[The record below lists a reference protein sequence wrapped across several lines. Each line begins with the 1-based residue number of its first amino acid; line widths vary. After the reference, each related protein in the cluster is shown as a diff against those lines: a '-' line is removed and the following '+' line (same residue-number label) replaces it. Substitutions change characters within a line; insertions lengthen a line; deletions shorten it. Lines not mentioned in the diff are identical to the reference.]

1 MVDFKKNNSIK
12 AIGYGLINLGLVFLS
27 TYYLIFELFIPI
39 FTAIKLWEFDDKNK
53 GIFLF
58 TSGLL
63 LIFINRT
70 LTYFMM
76 FPMIVLGIEIFY
88 LIKINK
94 TDKDAIKILSIIFS
108 LLSLA
113 IIGYLYTRSDIK
125 LNDLVNHLYKI
136 FEGNNFKFDKE
147 IIRKS
152 LKTMPSVIILFS
164 LVYSMISLKL
174 VRNYLNYKDE
184 SMRDLKNIKGLRIEL
199 KDLIVIFGFLAI
211 SILLSKFFSLSNEF
225 IILNSIMSLK
235 FIFGING
242 ILILVYLVSS
252 KRSGISK
259 IINWILI
266 FLLFTYTSEIIAIIG
281 FIDVFVNFRKKVRI
295 GWKKSWSILQKKIMF
310 LY

>member
-39 FTAIKLWEFDDKNK
+39 FTAIKLWELDDKNK

-108 LLSLA
+108 VLSLV

-136 FEGNNFKFDKE
+136 FEENNFKFDKE

-211 SILLSKFFSLSNEF
+211 SILISKFFSLSNEF

-242 ILILVYLVSS
+242 ILILVYLVSA

-295 GWKKSWSILQKKIMF
+295 WWKKSWSILQKKIMF

>member
-1 MVDFKKNNSIK
+1 MYNLFNKHPKKIERIFMVDFKKNNSIK

-39 FTAIKLWEFDDKNK
+39 FTAIKLWELDDKNK

-108 LLSLA
+108 VLSLA
-113 IIGYLYTRSDIK
+113 IIGYLYTRSGIK

-136 FEGNNFKFDKE
+136 FEENNFKFDKE

-211 SILLSKFFSLSNEF
+211 SILISKFFSLSNEF

-295 GWKKSWSILQKKIMF
+295 G
-310 LY
+310 

>member
-39 FTAIKLWEFDDKNK
+39 FTAIKLWELDDKNK

-94 TDKDAIKILSIIFS
+94 MDKDAIKILSIIFS
-108 LLSLA
+108 VLSLA
-113 IIGYLYTRSDIK
+113 IIGYLYTRSGIK

-136 FEGNNFKFDKE
+136 FEENNFKFDKE

-242 ILILVYLVSS
+242 ILILVYLVSA

>member
-12 AIGYGLINLGLVFLS
+12 AIGYGLINLGLIFLS

-39 FTAIKLWEFDDKNK
+39 FTAIKLWELDDKNK

-76 FPMIVLGIEIFY
+76 FPMIVLGIGIFY

-108 LLSLA
+108 VLSLA
-113 IIGYLYTRSDIK
+113 IIGYLYTRSGIK
-125 LNDLVNHLYKI
+125 LNDLLNHLYKI
-136 FEGNNFKFDKE
+136 FEENNFKFDKE

-164 LVYSMISLKL
+164 LVHSMISLKL

-242 ILILVYLVSS
+242 ILILVYLVSL

-295 GWKKSWSILQKKIMF
+295 G
-310 LY
+310 

>member
-39 FTAIKLWEFDDKNK
+39 FTAIKLWELDDKNK

-76 FPMIVLGIEIFY
+76 FPMIVLGIGIFY

-108 LLSLA
+108 VLSLA
-113 IIGYLYTRSDIK
+113 IIGYLYTRSGIK

-136 FEGNNFKFDKE
+136 FEENNFKFDKE

>member
-1 MVDFKKNNSIK
+1 MYNLFNKHPKKIERIFMVDFKKNNSIK
-12 AIGYGLINLGLVFLS
+12 AISYGLINLGLVFLS

-39 FTAIKLWEFDDKNK
+39 FTAIKLWELDDKNK

-94 TDKDAIKILSIIFS
+94 EDKDAIKILSIILS
-108 LLSLA
+108 VLSLV
-113 IIGYLYTRSDIK
+113 IIGYLYTRSNIK

-136 FEGNNFKFDKE
+136 FEENNFKFDKE

-184 SMRDLKNIKGLRIEL
+184 SMRDLKNIKGLRIEI

-242 ILILVYLVSS
+242 ILILVYLVSA

-295 GWKKSWSILQKKIMF
+295 
-310 LY
+310 

>member
-39 FTAIKLWEFDDKNK
+39 FTAIKLWELDDKNK

-76 FPMIVLGIEIFY
+76 FPMIILGIEIFY

-108 LLSLA
+108 VLSLV

-136 FEGNNFKFDKE
+136 FEENNFKFDKE

-211 SILLSKFFSLSNEF
+211 SILISKFFSLSNEF

-242 ILILVYLVSS
+242 ILILVYLVSL

-266 FLLFTYTSEIIAIIG
+266 FLLFTYTSEIIAIIS

-295 GWKKSWSILQKKIMF
+295 WWKKSWSILQKKIMF

>member
-39 FTAIKLWEFDDKNK
+39 FTAIKLWELDDKNK

-76 FPMIVLGIEIFY
+76 FPMIVLGIGIFY

-108 LLSLA
+108 VLSLA
-113 IIGYLYTRSDIK
+113 IIGYLYTRSGIK

-136 FEGNNFKFDKE
+136 FEENNFKFDKE

-211 SILLSKFFSLSNEF
+211 SILISKFFSLSNEF

-242 ILILVYLVSS
+242 ILILVYLVSA

-295 GWKKSWSILQKKIMF
+295 G
-310 LY
+310 